1 MNLLTTFAQY
11 DPHGQ
16 AMGWLLVLAIMIIL
30 PLLIVLPLVIFLI
43 ITYWKLFKKA
53 GRNGWEAIVPFYN
66 MYVLTEISGQN
77 GWLFLLTLIP
87 GVGGAIWTIM
97 VSIKLAPA
105 FGKDPAY
112 AIGLIFL
119 PIIFYPILAFGNAR
133 YVRNIF
139 EKSIQRQA
147 NRLAHIRKPT
157 DKDLTEIKK
166 EDLEGL
172 L

>member
-11 DPHGQ
+11 DPQGQ

-119 PIIFYPILAFGNAR
+119 PIIFYPILAFGSAR
-133 YVRNIF
+133 YVLGGPAPAQPGPQGQPMQPSQPAQPAQP
-139 EKSIQRQA
+139 EKPKDPW
-147 NRLAHIRKPT
+147 LA
-157 DKDLTEIKK
+157 
-166 EDLEGL
+166 GN
-172 L
+172 